1 MTRRPDDRDFGP
13 KRGTMHDR
21 LDQAR
26 DAQRQ
31 MLAKFQ
37 QQRAARV
44 AEEAVQ
50 AAAEAARPRWDMPA
64 LMQAVADLP
73 LHEAGRDERLT
84 TTAVYQR
91 LVEIAASSI
100 NDGASAA
107 ALCWPSGD
115 SSPAAVAVLL
125 SLADSAAARPHMY
138 GEDQSFEA
146 PLGLRALIYPYA
158 RTAHRA
164 LRHVYVD
171 KTFLG
176 PLHIKHQLRS
186 VRDTDAAALEDY
198 HKTIARVRQMTG
210 RALDGKSYAE
220 MIHPSLD
227 DLMPSGPCQGNA
239 GRNPLLGLVASKT
252 DLKNIS
258 RSHVADHPA
267 EARFY
272 LFGLRAEDAVSDNL
286 DAIASSLNIVLLDL
300 GYTGRGRLERHL
312 KDRWNERTRVF
323 LEKLRER
330 APRVPVVAITDDPY
344 AFDVIRFDLLGQ
356 GKGRRSK
363 RTPCRSQVL
372 LARDGA
378 IAETGAKTVGEIE
391 AVEKWEVH
399 GFSGALGTLLERL
412 RNDARKARNL
422 GDRDAAENLTALA
435 AILRRCASL
444 PGPISAFAT
453 FIGDDAAAA
462 DVLTG
467 YRVGATLAALRESHG
482 AFRQHHPEETSA
494 ICEAVDAAW
503 HHAAAGGPMAALLR
517 DVVMRFKGVSSKTA
531 VLFPKDMLAEFAS
544 SVLCA
549 DAEFGEKLA
558 GRVERGM
565 LFFVDRAGFDDLAA
579 QPSALRNHIKT
590 LIVVAPP
597 RASLLTLIAE
607 PWLPDHVIVL
617 ADADALGGAA
627 RETRRLG
634 AYPDLQSL
642 AERFAGFAE
651 QARIEAERLQNA
663 QVALTLDDDPDVEE
677 LEFPLSGVIDLAGN
691 VRPGQKTVLFEFD
704 GGQVIRARPGTK
716 LVVQDRKRTVPVF
729 VETEAREV
737 EVGDR
742 VCIIGDAFIEM
753 ARPLLNISVRAA
765 EEIRD
770 YHKQILERFAKIEG
784 PSLRARLR
792 TLIEKMDMPDVR
804 VERAQYWIELDEQ
817 LDAPL
822 QEVVPCAP
830 QDEETFIAFTKALGM
845 SETAARQYWLWAVI
859 AQRRSR
865 LRAAMAFHDAYRGI
879 LVDAYAA
886 QSENPQRAADV
897 RRLRSAAENHV
908 SVVRSKEE
916 AS

>member
-1 MTRRPDDRDFGP
+1 MTRRPDDRQLGP
-13 KRGTMHDR
+13 RRGALHDR
-21 LDQAR
+21 LDQSR

-31 MLAKFQ
+31 TLAKFQ

-44 AEEAVQ
+44 ADEAAQ
-50 AAAEAARPRWDMPA
+50 AAAEAARPRWDIPA
-64 LMQAVADLP
+64 LTRAVANLP
-73 LHEAGRDERLT
+73 LREAARDQSLSP
-84 TTAVYQR
+84 TAVYQSV
-91 LVEIAASSI
+91 VEMAASSI
-100 NDGASAA
+100 NDGASSAVM
-107 ALCWPSGD
+107 CWPGGD
-115 SSPAAVAVLL
+115 TSPAAVAVLL
-125 SLADSAAARPHMY
+125 SLADSAAARPVMY
-138 GEDQSFEA
+138 GSDQSFEP

-171 KTFLG
+171 KAFLG

-186 VRDTDAAALEDY
+186 VRGADEPALEDY
-198 HKTIARVRQMTG
+198 HKTVARVREMTG
-210 RALDGKSYAE
+210 RALDKKSYAE
-220 MIHPSLD
+220 MLHPSLD
-227 DLMPSGPCQGNA
+227 DLMPSGPCRGDA

-258 RSHVADHPA
+258 RTHIADRPDA
-267 EARFY
+267 ARFY
-272 LFGLRAEDAVSDNL
+272 LFGLRADDPIGDNL
-286 DAIASSLNIVLLDL
+286 DAVAASLSVALLDL
-300 GYTGRGRLERHL
+300 GHTGRGRLERQM
-312 KDRWNERTRVF
+312 KDRWIERTRAF
-323 LEKLRER
+323 LEELRER
-330 APRVPVVAITDDPY
+330 APRLPIVAMTDDPY

-363 RTPCRSQVL
+363 KTPCRSRVL

-378 IAETGAKTVGEIE
+378 IAEAGAEAAGEIE

-399 GFSGALGTLLERL
+399 GFSGALGPLLERL
-412 RNDARKARNL
+412 RGDARKARNL
-422 GDRDAAENLTALA
+422 GDRDAAENLSALA

-444 PGPISAFAT
+444 PGPINAFAT
-453 FIGDDAAAA
+453 FIGNDAAAA

-482 AFRQHHPEETSA
+482 AFRQHHPEETNA
-494 ICEAVDAAW
+494 VCDAVDTAWRNAAT
-503 HHAAAGGPMAALLR
+503 GGPMTALLR

-531 VLFPKDMLAEFAS
+531 VLFPKDMLAEFAC

-549 DAEFGEKLA
+549 DADFGEKLA

-565 LFFVDRAGFDDLAA
+565 FLFVDRAGFDDLAA
-579 QPSALRNHIKT
+579 QPSAQRNHIKT

-617 ADADALGGAA
+617 ADSDALGGAA
-627 RETRRLG
+627 RETRRL
-634 AYPDLQSL
+634 ATYPDLASL
-642 AERFAGFAE
+642 AGRFAGFSE
-651 QARIEAERLQNA
+651 QAAIEAARLKNA
-663 QVALTLDDDPDVEE
+663 QVALSLDDDPDIEE

-691 VRPGQKTVLFEFD
+691 IRPGQKALLLEFD

-716 LVVQDRKRTVPVF
+716 LVVQDRRRTVPVF
-729 VETEAREV
+729 VETEARDV

-742 VCIIGDAFIEM
+742 VCIIGDAFLEM

-770 YHKQILERFAKIEG
+770 YHKQVLERFAKIDG

-792 TLIEKMDMPDVR
+792 TLIERMGMPDVR
-804 VERAQYWIELDEQ
+804 VERAQYWVELEEQ
-817 LDAPL
+817 LGAPL

-830 QDEETFIAFTKALGM
+830 QDEETFVAFTKALEM

-879 LVDAYAA
+879 IVDAYAA
-886 QSENPQRAADV
+886 QSENPERAADV